1 MQTLTN
7 PLSATDHFSVV
18 LEAAPIGMLVVDS
31 SGTVLFANAYVE
43 GLFGYGRS
51 ELVGTSLERLVPV
64 RARSMHPEFRQQFL
78 RAPSARAMGI
88 GRDLYAMRK
97 DGTEIPVEIGL
108 SPLQTEN
115 GMFVLSSVVD
125 ITERKRSEERF
136 RMALEAAPT
145 GMILTDADG
154 SIVLVNRQIES
165 LFGYGREELI
175 GRTIETLVPHRF
187 RARHPGYRTAFFG
200 HPETRP
206 MGGGR
211 ELYGLRKDGSEIPIE
226 IGLNPLV
233 ISSGQFVL
241 SSIADISER
250 KQSLQQ
256 LKEKSVELAAR
267 LKEREVLLQ
276 EIHHRV
282 KNNLQIIASLINMQ
296 VRATAAPQ
304 SREILNDCKTRVDA
318 IALIHEKLYQSHDF
332 SNVPFGDYARDLIAT
347 IQQASGLASS
357 RILIELEMQ
366 NILLPVAQAIPC
378 GLIVN
383 ELVTNCLKHAFAGRA
398 AGVVTVSLVR
408 SGEPL
413 ALQVRDNGVGMSDA
427 SISQERESIGLQL
440 VTSLTD
446 QLNGKLQI
454 RSDGGLIV
462 TVQFPSDPL

>member
-1 MQTLTN
+1 M
-7 PLSATDHFSVV
+7 
-18 LEAAPIGMLVVDS
+18 
-31 SGTVLFANAYVE
+31 
-43 GLFGYGRS
+43 
-51 ELVGTSLERLVPV
+51 
-64 RARSMHPEFRQQFL
+64 
-78 RAPSARAMGI
+78 
-88 GRDLYAMRK
+88 
-97 DGTEIPVEIGL
+97 
-108 SPLQTEN
+108 
-115 GMFVLSSVVD
+115 
-125 ITERKRSEERF
+125 
-136 RMALEAAPT
+136 
-145 GMILTDADG
+145 
-154 SIVLVNRQIES
+154 
-165 LFGYGREELI
+165 
-175 GRTIETLVPHRF
+175 
-187 RARHPGYRTAFFG
+187 
-200 HPETRP
+200 
-206 MGGGR
+206 
-211 ELYGLRKDGSEIPIE
+211 YGLRKDGSEIPIE